1 MAGIRQGIIKKREVQ
16 ASGAQSAE
24 ASLLGT
30 ALRIPKE
37 NVKVG
42 ARPDEA
48 AAGWQSK
55 QLLRGATTGT
65 LDQPFEVRTRH
76 VENVQRP
83 RPKVDAAKEK
93 APEPT
98 PEEIEA
104 AWNARIEEARQ
115 LALAEGHEAGQAAAK
130 AEYDREVADL
140 KLRFAQDLDAI
151 QHSWHA
157 FMRQSEPKLVQLA
170 FRLARTVLDSPLPD
184 DVRQISERI
193 VADAVERMATDVTV
207 EIILHP
213 VSYLRMQETGI
224 EEQLNAVHS
233 KLRWRTNPDMKQNEW
248 VVQSPRAATRRIEEE
263 LIDQLQREL
272 ASPTPFDEAST

>member
-1 MAGIRQGIIKKREVQ
+1 MAGIRQGIIKKREVH

-37 NVKVG
+37 NVHVG

-55 QLLRGATTGT
+55 QLLRRGATGT
-65 LDQPFEVRTRH
+65 STQPFEVRTRH
-76 VENVQRP
+76 IEHVQRP
-83 RPKVDAAKEK
+83 RPKTDESAEK
-93 APEPT
+93 APKPT

-104 AWNARIEEARQ
+104 AWNARIEEARE
-115 LALAEGHEAGQAAAK
+115 LGLAEGHDAGRAAAK
-130 AEYDREVADL
+130 AEYDKDVADL
-140 KLRFAQDLDAI
+140 KLRFAHDLDAI
-151 QHSWHA
+151 QHSWTE
-157 FMRQSEPKLVQLA
+157 FMRRSEPQLVQLA
-170 FRLARTVLDSPLPD
+170 FRLARTVLDAPLPD

-193 VADAVERMATDVTV
+193 IADAVERMATDVTV

-233 KLRWRTNPDMKQNEW
+233 KLRWRTNPDMQQNEW
-248 VVQSPRAATRRIEEE
+248 IVQSPRAATRRIEDE

-272 ASPTPFDEAST
+272 ASPSPFDEAST

>member
-1 MAGIRQGIIKKREVQ
+1 MAGIRQGIIKKREVH
-16 ASGAQSAE
+16 ASGAQTAE

-30 ALRIPKE
+30 ALRIRKE

-55 QLLRGATTGT
+55 QLLRRAGT
-65 LDQPFEVRTRH
+65 SDQPFEVRTRH

-83 RPKVDAAKEK
+83 RPKANEAPEK
-93 APEPT
+93 APDPT

-104 AWNARIEEARQ
+104 AWIARIEEAREQ
-115 LALAEGHEAGQAAAK
+115 ARAEGHEAGQAAAK
-130 AEYDREVADL
+130 AEYDKEVADL
-140 KLRFAQDLDAI
+140 KLHFAEDLDAI
-151 QHSWHA
+151 QHSWDA
-157 FMRQSEPKLVQLA
+157 FMRQSEPQLVQLA
-170 FRLARTVLDSPLPD
+170 FRLAHTVLDAPLPD
-184 DVRQISERI
+184 DVRQISERV

-272 ASPTPFDEAST
+272 ASPSPFDEAST